1 MKRMIAIDG
10 HSLLYRAFYALPGFT
25 TKKGLP
31 TGAVYGF
38 QLMLDK
44 VLADYNPDYVFVAFD
59 SGKPTFRHEQFKDYK
74 AQRPPMPEE
83 LRGQVDLT
91 KKLLDLRG
99 IPHISIDGIEADDLI
114 GSAAKLAKDWGVEY
128 LILTGDRDS
137 LQLVDT
143 NCLVLLTKKGIS
155 EIRLYDRQAVKD
167 DFAILPEQVPDYKGL
182 VGDPSDN
189 IPGVKGIGDKTAVKL
204 IDEFNNLETILKNID
219 KLPAGTVKK
228 LNGQEEIALLS
239 KDLATIHT
247 DIDLDLSLES
257 TKLEEPCLEPLRE
270 FYKEMEFTT
279 FLKRLPEEKKKTIT
293 IRTPKIEK
301 IDDNMLQKEPQ
312 LFIEDMGDS
321 YLIAASSW
329 CTSVPKKV
337 QTLFAED
344 TFTLDQ
350 VPKGTEV
357 FTHGAKEL
365 FLIEPDLNII
375 DDLELAGYLLDP
387 DYSHDFKALGERYL
401 DLSQG
406 DSLEERATLAWELRD
421 VLRKELQDD
430 SLYSLYKDIELPLSR
445 VLATMERAGVKVDKE
460 ELAKLSQDFNSRM
473 NELEVKIFGLAGEKF
488 NVNSSKQ
495 LGEILFDKLGLPA
508 GKKTK
513 TGYSTSAEVL
523 EKLALIHP
531 LPSFVMEYRQLQKLK
546 STYTD
551 ALPELIN
558 PVTGRIHT
566 SFNQLITATGRLS
579 SSNPNL
585 QNIPVRTEEG
595 AKIRRCFIPEPGY
608 VLLSADY
615 SQIELRVLAHIAKDP
630 DLIETF
636 VNGED
641 IHTRTA
647 AEVLGIPIESVT
659 KEQRSSAKAVNF
671 GIIYGISSFGL
682 AKNTDLSKKEAE
694 RYITKYLARYPKVQ
708 EYMDNIVKEAR
719 EKGYVTTLLGRRR
732 YLPEINSSN
741 FIRRN
746 LSERMALNTPIQ
758 GTAAD
763 IIKIAMLNIDKLIR
777 KNNINAEMLLQVHD
791 ELVFE
796 VRKDLVDD
804 LKTKVKKIME
814 GGFSLLV
821 PIEVDMNL
829 GENWF
834 DLN

>member
-189 IPGVKGIGDKTAVKL
+189 IPGVKGIGAKTAVKL

-821 PIEVDMNL
+821 TIEVDMNL

>member
-38 QLMLDK
+38 HLMLDK

-91 KKLLDLRG
+91 KKLLDHRG

-128 LILTGDRDS
+128 LILTGDRDA

-143 NCLVLLTKKGIS
+143 DCRVLLTKKGIS

-204 IDEFNNLETILKNID
+204 IDEFSNLETILQNID

-228 LNGQEEIALLS
+228 LKGQEEIALLS

-247 DIDLDLSLES
+247 DIVLDLSLES
-257 TKLEEPCLEPLRE
+257 AKLEGPLLEPLRE

-293 IRTPKIEK
+293 IKTQKIEK
-301 IDDNMLQKEPQ
+301 IDDDLLQKEPL
-312 LFIEDMGDS
+312 LFVEDMGDS
-321 YLIAASSW
+321 YLIAAPSW

-387 DYSHDFKALGERYL
+387 DYSHEFKALVEHYL

-406 DSLEERATLAWELRD
+406 DSLEERATLAWELKD

-445 VLATMERAGVKVDKE
+445 VLATMERTGVKVDKE

-531 LPSFVMEYRQLQKLK
+531 LPSLVMEYRQLQKLK

-551 ALPELIN
+551 ALPALIN
-558 PVTGRIHT
+558 SVTGRIHT

-694 RYITKYLARYPKVQ
+694 KYITKYLARYPKVQ

-741 FIRRN
+741 FVRRN

-763 IIKIAMLNIDKLIR
+763 IIKIAMLNIDTFIR
-777 KNNINAEMLLQVHD
+777 ENNIDAKMLLQVHD

-796 VRKDLVDD
+796 VKAEEQNTLEQLVRKVMEQAFKLDVP
-804 LKTKVKKIME
+804 LKVGVNVGT
-814 GGFSLLV
+814 
-821 PIEVDMNL
+821 NA
-829 GENWF
+829 WF
-834 DLN
+834 

>member
-247 DIDLDLSLES
+247 DINLDLSLES

-293 IRTPKIEK
+293 IQTPKIEK

-329 CTSVPKKV
+329 CTNVPKKV

-387 DYSHDFKALGERYL
+387 DYSHDFKALVERYL

-796 VRKDLVDD
+796 VKTEEQNALDQLVRKVMEHAFKLDVP
-804 LKTKVKKIME
+804 LKV
-814 GGFSLLV
+814 GVNVGA
-821 PIEVDMNL
+821 NA
-829 GENWF
+829 WF
-834 DLN
+834 